1 MIYKKL
7 GKSNVSVS
15 PIIVGCWSMGGDYF
29 GEVQDNDSI
38 ECIHTYLD
46 HGLNTFDTA
55 EIYGNGRSEE
65 VLGRALKGVDRERY
79 VLISKVFPHHYQME
93 DMEKSCDDSLRRL
106 GADYLDTYFLHYPP
120 RDGMSIRTNTAGL
133 LKHRRMILE
142 LLLASHDCNCTN
154 CAKSGNCRLQ
164 ELAQRFGVRHIRFP
178 DTRPRYEMDYTSYAI
193 FRDPNKCI
201 LCGDCVRVCEEKQGQ
216 GILDFAGRGSELQV
230 MPAFD
235 KKLSETKC
243 VSCGQCAAVCTTG
256 AITVNDQIGTAWKSI
271 HDPQKRVVVQIA
283 PAVRVAIGEEFGYAP
298 GENIL
303 DRVVSALKI
312 MGVDE
317 VYDTNFAA
325 DMTTISEAEEFLQ
338 RLQAGGPF
346 PMFTSCCPAWVKYLE
361 LNDPKYL
368 KNISTCK
375 SPMQMFASVLKAK
388 YAEKDASDGRTTYHI
403 AIMPCTAKKMEAA
416 RDEFFHNGTPDV
428 DLVLTTRELVDMIR
442 ETGIHLDELE
452 LESPDLPFGL
462 GSGAAVIYG
471 VTGGVAESVVRHCL
485 PDKTKNALRQVRVS
499 GIRGDAPIREVTYDV
514 DGTEIKIAVV
524 NGLVHAKELIA
535 DVEAGKRFYHLVEV
549 MSCQG
554 GCVGGAGQP
563 YGLAAAKKDR
573 GNGLYAADASALF
586 KRAEKN
592 PVVTAMLSDFG
603 PQWCHDHLHVHYL
616 TEE

>member
-1 MIYKKL
+1 MGFMTID
-7 GKSNVSVS
+7 GQRVEFTNEPNVLTV
-15 PIIVGCWSMGGDYF
+15 IR
-29 GEVQDNDSI
+29 N
-38 ECIHTYLD
+38 
-46 HGLNTFDTA
+46 A
-55 EIYGNGRSEE
+55 EIDIPTLCYHSELSIYGACRLCTVED
-65 VLGRALKGVDRERY
+65 DRG
-79 VLISKVFPHHYQME
+79 KTFA
-93 DMEKSCDDSLRRL
+93 SC
-106 GADYLDTYFLHYPP
+106 AEPP
-120 RDGMSIRTNTAGL
+120 RDGMVIYTNTPRL
-133 LKHRRMILE
+133 MRYRRTILE
-142 LLLASHDCNCTN
+142 LLLAAHDRDCTT
-154 CAKSGNCRLQ
+154 CVKSGECHLL
-164 ELAQRFGVRHIRFP
+164 ELAHRMGVDRIRFKNREAKYP
-178 DTRPRYEMDYTSYAI
+178 IDESSPAI
-193 FRDPNKCI
+193 VRNPNKCI

-499 GIRGDAPIREVTYDV
+499 GIRGDEPIREVTYDV